1 MKYYGCCQAGILLG
15 QFLDEEMSTRTLAAR
30 HSITPSHILH
40 HFLYAVNARLFGI
53 DYFQMMLGV
62 VEMMRNSA
70 THMELLEC
78 WLD

>member
-1 MKYYGCCQAGILLG
+1 MKYYGCYQAGIFLG

-30 HSITPSHILH
+30 HCASPPPHPPHS
-40 HFLYAVNARLFGI
+40 LYAVNARLLGI

-70 THMELLEC
+70 THNGVT
-78 WLD
+78 